1 MSSTS
6 ESIESG
12 SKRRKNDF
20 GMATTSIDNIDS
32 GKDVTIPAAAEEEYR
47 GCNDDLLLAKIVATW
62 KDNEAEA
69 ALSSTVAI
77 LSTQI
82 DKLIKE
88 GIAAYH
94 DAESSHNELA
104 QLQQDMKH
112 KDDEIASLRA
122 AEEKNVKAL
131 SVSIFT

>member
-1 MSSTS
+1 
-6 ESIESG
+6 
-12 SKRRKNDF
+12 
-20 GMATTSIDNIDS
+20 MATTSKDHIES
-32 GKDVTIPAAAEEEYR
+32 GKEVTDPAATAEEEYR
-47 GCNDDLLLAKIVATW
+47 GGNDDLLLAKIVATW

-112 KDDEIASLRA
+112 KDDEIASLRT
-122 AEEKNVKAL
+122 AEDKNVKAL
-131 SVSIFT
+131 SVSIFI